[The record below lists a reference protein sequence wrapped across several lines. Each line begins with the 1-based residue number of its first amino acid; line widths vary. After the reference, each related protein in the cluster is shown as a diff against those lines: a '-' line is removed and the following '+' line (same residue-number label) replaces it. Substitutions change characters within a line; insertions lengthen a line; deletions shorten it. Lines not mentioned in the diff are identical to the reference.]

1 MCRLYGIVC
10 LLFRTRPIFP
20 RINGPNVLGR
30 FVSFWVDGD
39 WKMAQ
44 SAYNGSLGGEISRGE
59 WVDRVFCHS
68 LLRSLHLARLQ
79 VGTTHHLC
87 SSTQLSSSNTVH
99 SIGHES
105 YEVQL

>member
-1 MCRLYGIVC
+1 
-10 LLFRTRPIFP
+10 
-20 RINGPNVLGR
+20 
-30 FVSFWVDGD
+30 
-39 WKMAQ
+39 MAQ

-68 LLRSLHLARLQ
+68 LLRSLHLACLQ

-105 YEVQL
+105 YEVQFSVNQTGQESGAANNFIIFLE